1 MRATTITDGDLRELI
16 VPNKELITGRVI
28 NWTLTNTLS
37 RLTIKVRA
45 AVGTDPDLARALLL
59 GVAQKHRLVLKQP
72 VPSAQFEEFAE
83 NSLVFS
89 LRVCVGSCDVV
100 SAVRHELLTMIK
112 RELQEAGIVTSV
124 QPAKTGTFTVPVAA
138 SPGATPALQSTPVP
152 EAARVTETL
161 PKPHFPGAVGGT
173 SPSHRPSETA

>member
-1 MRATTITDGDLRELI
+1 MLFRS
-16 VPNKELITGRVI
+16 
-28 NWTLTNTLS
+28 NTLS

-72 VPSAQFEEFAE
+72 APSAQFEEFAE

-112 RELQEAGIVTSV
+112 REFQEAGIVTSV
-124 QPAKTGTFTVPVAA
+124 QPAKTGTFTVPV
-138 SPGATPALQSTPVP
+138 SGTPVATPAPQPTPAQ
-152 EAARVTETL
+152 EAPRGNESV
-161 PKPHFPGAVGGT
+161 PKPHFPSVGSVTATGQK
-173 SPSHRPSETA
+173 PSESRRE